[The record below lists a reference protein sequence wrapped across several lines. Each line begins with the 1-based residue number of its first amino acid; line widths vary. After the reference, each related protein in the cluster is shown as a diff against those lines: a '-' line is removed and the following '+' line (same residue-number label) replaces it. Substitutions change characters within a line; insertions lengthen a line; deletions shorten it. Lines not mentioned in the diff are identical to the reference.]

1 MKCFSV
7 NIEKTDKISTSL
19 VTEEG
24 ISSETEK
31 LSFIQTLTEKIGSAT
46 FFLLRREYNTE
57 YSISREGGISC
68 ELVYTDE
75 PNIPKPYLEIEPTYL
90 WVYPDFETMNDVY
103 SNVTWKID

>member
-7 NIEKTDKISTSL
+7 NIEKTDKMSTSL

-24 ISSETEK
+24 ISSEAEK
-31 LSFIQTLTEKIGSAT
+31 LSFIRTLTEKIGGST
-46 FFLLRREYNTE
+46 FSFFQRNYNTE
-57 YSISREGGISC
+57 YSVSREDGISC

-75 PNIPKPYLEIEPTYL
+75 PNIPKPYLEIEPTFL

-103 SNVTWKID
+103 SNVIWKID